1 MKKPKMALMKWYLLA
16 IGLVFLT
23 GCASTVK
30 YGDATDTK
38 TLDTD
43 FGAGDLQQIAQK
55 MTGSILTFPP
65 IVQITNE
72 RRPVLIVEKVKN
84 KTTQHID
91 TESITD
97 TIRTK
102 LIRSGKFRFLDKS
115 TDDQTISEIKRQQE
129 QGLTRAD
136 QAQKFGTQEA
146 AEFQLTSSLS
156 EITQRAKTNVL
167 KKEKSVYYKFTM
179 NLKNLQTGI
188 LEWSD
193 EKELSKEKITPFISW

>member
-1 MKKPKMALMKWYLLA
+1 MKKPEGMVVRMILLGA
-16 IGLVFLT
+16 GLIFLT

-30 YGDATDTK
+30 YGDANDVK
-38 TLDTD
+38 PLDTD

-55 MTGSILTFPP
+55 MTGSLLTFPP
-65 IVQITNE
+65 IVQITRD
-72 RRPVLIVEKVKN
+72 RRPVLIVERVKN

-115 TDDQTISEIKRQQE
+115 TDSQTISEIKRQQE
-129 QGLTRAD
+129 EGLTRQD
-136 QAQKFGTQEA
+136 QARQFGTQEA
-146 AEFQLTSSLS
+146 AEYELTASLS
-156 EITQRAKTNVL
+156 EISQRAHTNVL

-179 NLKNLQTGI
+179 NLKNINSGI

-193 EKELSKEKITPFISW
+193 EKEISKEKITPFISW

>member
-1 MKKPKMALMKWYLLA
+1 MKKPEGMVVRMFLLGA
-16 IGLVFLT
+16 GLIFLT

-30 YGDATDTK
+30 YGDANDVK
-38 TLDTD
+38 PLDTD

-55 MTGSILTFPP
+55 MTGSLLTFPP
-65 IVQITNE
+65 IVQITRD
-72 RRPVLIVEKVKN
+72 RRPVLIVERVKN

-115 TDDQTISEIKRQQE
+115 TDSQTISEIKRQQE
-129 QGLTRAD
+129 EGLTRQD
-136 QAQKFGTQEA
+136 QARQFGTQEA
-146 AEFQLTSSLS
+146 AEYELTASLS
-156 EITQRAKTNVL
+156 EISQRAHTNVL

-179 NLKNLQTGI
+179 NLKNINSGI

-193 EKELSKEKITPFISW
+193 EKEISKEKITPFISW